1 MNQSSNCDRNAAP
14 GKYSIAHDAGA
25 GVCGGGAWIYNT
37 TMSQL
42 NRAAPTA
49 VEKRTL
55 DLRFVELMDKVRRH
69 RGSED
74 MELLRRGYDFAAQF
88 HADQTRASGEPY
100 LSHPLA
106 VAHILADMKF
116 DVTTL
121 CAALLHDVVEDTK
134 VPLEKIT
141 EQFGAEVAS
150 LVEGTTKIS
159 RLDFLAPEARQAENV
174 RKMLLAMVNDVRV
187 VVIKLAD
194 RLHNMRTLNFLPPDR
209 QQKIARETI
218 DIYAPVA
225 NRLGM
230 GLVRGELEDLAFRYL
245 EPIACMELE
254 KKVASKQKV
263 HEKFLADVQR
273 IVRENMVSN
282 GVPAEVEGRTKH
294 LYSLHLKIEKQ
305 QRSLDQVYDLLAV
318 RVITDTVKNCYAAL
332 GVIHQ
337 IWRPVPGRFKDYIAM
352 PRSNLYQS
360 LHTTVIHAGQPFEV
374 QIRTQEMH
382 RIAEQ
387 GVAAH
392 WKYKDGGGGA
402 ASQADDQ
409 RIVWMRQL
417 IEWVQEMEEPSE
429 FLSTL
434 RVDLYPEEVYTF
446 SPKGRVVV
454 LPRSATPVDFAY
466 AIHTEVGNQCVGAKV
481 NGQMVPLRHPLS
493 NGDVVEIVTQN
504 GHTPSRDWLSFV
516 RTARARSKVR
526 QWINLN
532 ERQQATAVG
541 RRLVEREARQMDVS
555 LRKLSDEDLLRVAA
569 EYGRSKLEDLYADLG
584 YGKYSARQVLSKLT
598 GKSIGEG
605 EQQQEPPALVSKVKR
620 MLGIRDQGILVLGQ
634 DNLMV
639 YRAKCCTPIKGDP
652 IVGYVTRGRGVAV
665 HNTSCPNVQNLLYQ
679 SERRITVQWSDAAQD
694 VYPVTLLIRA
704 KDRPGL
710 LASIT
715 KVISG
720 VGANIQFLDSRPD
733 NLQARVEATLD
744 INDRD
749 QLERILKSIKRI
761 SGVMGV
767 ERVYR
772 V

>member
-1 MNQSSNCDRNAAP
+1 VQ
-14 GKYSIAHDAGA
+14 
-25 GVCGGGAWIYNT
+25 
-37 TMSQL
+37 
-42 NRAAPTA
+42 
-49 VEKRTL
+49 
-55 DLRFVELMDKVRRH
+55 
-69 RGSED
+69 
-74 MELLRRGYDFAAQF
+74 
-88 HADQTRASGEPY
+88 
-100 LSHPLA
+100 
-106 VAHILADMKF
+106 
-116 DVTTL
+116 
-121 CAALLHDVVEDTK
+121 DTIRK
-134 VPLEKIT
+134 
-141 EQFGAEVAS
+141 S
-150 LVEGTTKIS
+150 L
-159 RLDFLAPEARQAENV
+159 AEN
-174 RKMLLAMVNDVRV
+174 
-187 VVIKLAD
+187 
-194 RLHNMRTLNFLPPDR
+194 
-209 QQKIARETI
+209 
-218 DIYAPVA
+218 
-225 NRLGM
+225 
-230 GLVRGELEDLAFRYL
+230 
-245 EPIACMELE
+245 
-254 KKVASKQKV
+254 
-263 HEKFLADVQR
+263 
-273 IVRENMVSN
+273 
-282 GVPAEVEGRTKH
+282 GVTAEVEGRVKR
-294 LYSLHLKIEKQ
+294 LYSIHLKA
-305 QRSLDQVYDLLAV
+305 QRQKRTLDHVYDLLAV
-318 RVITDTVKNCYAAL
+318 RIITDSVRNCYAAL
-332 GVIHQ
+332 GVVHQ

-352 PRSNLYQS
+352 PRPNLYQS

-374 QIRTQEMH
+374 QIRTHEMH

-392 WKYKDGGGGA
+392 WRYKDGDKP
-402 ASQADDQ
+402 SDEDDQ
-409 RIVWMRQL
+409 RVIWMRQL
-417 IEWVQEMEEPSE
+417 IDWAREMREPSE

-434 RVDLYPEEVYTF
+434 KVDLYSDEVYAFT
-446 SPKGRVVV
+446 PKGKVVA
-454 LPRSATPVDFAY
+454 LPRGATPVDFAY
-466 AIHTEVGNQCVGAKV
+466 SIHTAVGHQCVGAKV

-665 HNTSCPNVQNLLYQ
+665 HSTSCPNVQNLMYQ

-694 VYPVTLLIRA
+694 IYPVTLLIRA

-715 KVISG
+715 KAISA
-720 VGANIQFLDSRPD
+720 VGANIRFLDSRPD

-744 INDRD
+744 IGDRD

-761 SGVMGV
+761 SGVSDV